1 MPSAT
6 PTGRSPLSRR
16 AVAGGTITALIMV
29 FGGLAAALVLRELL
43 SWTKGT
49 ASTIASAAAI
59 AGFVL
64 GGFRA
69 GLLEVRAPLTNGAA
83 AAAAAGLISSI
94 GQRLAF
100 GKSIN
105 PLAILVVVILAASC
119 GIFGGFVSN
128 TAARQRGLK

>member
-1 MPSAT
+1 MS
-6 PTGRSPLSRR
+6 RSPLSRT
-16 AVAGGTITALIMV
+16 AVIGGAVTSLILVAAGLAGALI
-29 FGGLAAALVLRELL
+29 LRALLD
-43 SWTKGT
+43 WTKAT
-49 ASTIASAAAI
+49 ASTVASAAAI

-83 AAAAAGLISSI
+83 AAALSGVISSV
-94 GQRLAF
+94 GQRLLF
-100 GKSIN
+100 GKSVN

-128 TAARQRGLK
+128 TAARRRGLK

>member
-1 MPSAT
+1 MTS
-6 PTGRSPLSRR
+6 LIL
-16 AVAGGTITALIMV
+16 VAAGLAGALI
-29 FGGLAAALVLRELL
+29 LRALLD
-43 SWTKGT
+43 WTKAT
-49 ASTIASAAAI
+49 ASTVASAAAI

-83 AAAAAGLISSI
+83 AAALSGVISSV
-94 GQRLAF
+94 GQRLLF
-100 GKSIN
+100 GKSVN

>member
-1 MPSAT
+1 M
-6 PTGRSPLSRR
+6 
-16 AVAGGTITALIMV
+16 TALIMV
-29 FGGLAAALVLRELL
+29 SLGLAGALVMRALL
-43 SWTKGT
+43 HWTKAT
-49 ASTIASAAAI
+49 ASTVASAAAI

-83 AAAAAGLISSI
+83 ATAVAGLIASV
-94 GQRLAF
+94 GQRLLF

-105 PLAILVVVILAASC
+105 PFGIAVAVVFAACC
-119 GIFGGFVSN
+119 GVFGGFVSN

>member
-1 MPSAT
+1 MN
-6 PTGRSPLSRR
+6 TGTLSRK
-16 AVAGGTITALIMV
+16 AVLGGTITALIMV
-29 FGGLAAALVLRELL
+29 TMGLAGALILRQILD
-43 SWTKGT
+43 WTKAT
-49 ASTIASAAAI
+49 ASTVASAAAV

-83 AAAAAGLISSI
+83 AAASAGLIATI
-94 GQRLAF
+94 AQRLLFSKA
-100 GKSIN
+100 IN
-105 PLAILVVVILAASC
+105 PLGIVVAVILAACC